1 MVIIPTKKISMT
13 IYFENLTIRL
23 HIFYILNTHI
33 KFRINYILFTIRF
46 IKLFFMH
53 NFRLQKL

>member
-1 MVIIPTKKISMT
+1 MYIKKDKIWLQTWLQLVVIIPTKKISMT

-33 KFRINYILFTIRF
+33 KFRINHILFTI
-46 IKLFFMH
+46 
-53 NFRLQKL
+53 